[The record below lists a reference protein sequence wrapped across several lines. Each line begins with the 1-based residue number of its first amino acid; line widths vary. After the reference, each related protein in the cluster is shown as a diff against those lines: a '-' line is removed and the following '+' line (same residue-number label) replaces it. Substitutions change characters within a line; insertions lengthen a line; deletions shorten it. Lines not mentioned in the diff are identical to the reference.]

1 MLKVILGVV
10 GALALY
16 TVLSNVLAYMFW
28 RRRDNLT
35 LDEQQRVGDAVRA
48 DWPFGTPQ

>member
-1 MLKVILGVV
+1 VLKVIAGVV
-10 GALALY
+10 GAIALY
-16 TVLSNVLAYMFW
+16 TLLSNVLTYMFW

-35 LDEQQRVGDAVRA
+35 LEEQERVGDAVRA